1 MGWCLGLEVHALR
14 GSAPVRSSAARAAL
28 GLTGNTPHKACT
40 YLSQPPIL
48 RHTRQT
54 YCPVSTM
61 RPLLPVTLILL
72 LAACGDGES
81 LLPPDARLPDGG
93 RYRGEVVNGLLQGEG
108 RIDYPNGSWY
118 AGSFKDGQ
126 WHGQGEWHGQN
137 GEVYRGQ
144 FAEGLFQGL
153 GDLTTPGSHYAG
165 TFSHGRRDGEGTL
178 KQADQTY
185 RGQFKDDQ
193 YEGAG
198 ELELA
203 DGSRYQGLFA
213 KGKPNGA
220 GVRSDASGNQFS
232 GRFVD
237 GLLQGSGT
245 YDSVD
250 GEQYIGEFK
259 DNRLEG
265 RGRYESAEG
274 DVWIGEF
281 KDGSLV
287 GEGELLGSDGSHYKG
302 GFVDW
307 HFSGQGSLQLAD
319 GSQYIGTFE
328 NDAYHGK
335 GRLTLSNGKVEG
347 GTWVNGVRVRD
358 EKGTLLP
365 DPLDLTLLNQ
375 GRLLEDALARVP
387 PTAPAIQLYSLV
399 VAGDGQQ
406 SVFLREADYV
416 SNMLKVRF
424 GARGQVTLVNHRDH
438 MASRPMATRENLTRA
453 ARTLAERSGPED
465 LVFIY
470 LTSHG
475 SRDHQL
481 VLDQPRLQ
489 LADLSADELASALAP
504 LKERDKVIVISAC
517 YSGGYIAPLK
527 DDRTVIMTAARADRV
542 SFGCSE
548 EADFTYFGDALFAEA
563 LNQTD
568 DLKQA
573 FELARASVAERER
586 KDGFEASEPQL
597 WAPPAVLA
605 HWQHL
610 RRQQAEEALRNA
622 AQATVE
628 QQEKKPGNH

>member
-1 MGWCLGLEVHALR
+1 
-14 GSAPVRSSAARAAL
+14 
-28 GLTGNTPHKACT
+28 
-40 YLSQPPIL
+40 
-48 RHTRQT
+48 
-54 YCPVSTM
+54 M
-61 RPLLPVTLILL
+61 RPLLPFALTLL
-72 LAACGDGES
+72 LAACGDGEALS
-81 LLPPDARLPDGG
+81 PPDARLPDGG
-93 RYRGEVVNGLLQGEG
+93 RYRGQVVDGLLQGEG

-118 AGSFKDGQ
+118 AGDFKDGQ
-126 WHGQGEWHGQN
+126 WHGQGEWHGSN

-144 FAEGLFQGL
+144 FAAGLFQGL

-165 TFSHGRRDGEGTL
+165 TFSHGRRDGDGTL

-198 ELELA
+198 QLELA

-237 GLLQGSGT
+237 GQLQGSGT

-265 RGRYESAEG
+265 RGRYENVDG

-281 KDGSLV
+281 KDGALI

-302 GFVDW
+302 SFVDW
-307 HFSGQGSLQLAD
+307 RLSGHGSLQLPD
-319 GSQYIGTFE
+319 GSKYIGGFD
-328 NDAYHGK
+328 NDAYHGQGK
-335 GRLTLSNGKVEG
+335 LTLANGKVESG
-347 GTWVNGVRVRD
+347 YWVNGVRVRD
-358 EKGTLLP
+358 QKGKLLP
-365 DPLDLTLLNQ
+365 DPLDLALLNQ
-375 GRLLEDALARVP
+375 GRLLDEALARVP
-387 PTAPAIQLYSLV
+387 RSAPPIQLYSLV
-399 VAGDGQQ
+399 LAGDGQQ

-424 GARGQVTLVNHRDH
+424 GARGQVTLVNHRDQ
-438 MASRPMATRENLTRA
+438 MTTRPMATRENLTRA

-475 SRDHQL
+475 SADHQL
-481 VLDQPRLQ
+481 VLDQPRFQ
-489 LADLSADELASALAP
+489 LADLPADELASALAP
-504 LKERDKVIVISAC
+504 LKDRDKIIVISAC

-573 FELARASVAERER
+573 FELARSSVAEREGR
-586 KDGFEASEPQL
+586 EGFEASEPQI

-605 HWQHL
+605 HWQRL
-610 RRQQAEEALRNA
+610 RQQQAEEALRNA
-622 AQATVE
+622 TQAQAQE
-628 QQEKKPGNH
+628 QAKTPGTH